1 MQFPSDFIE
10 KYNKLLGDEA
20 EEFFAS
26 FDQEAVSAYRTTV
39 SYTHLDVYKRQT
51 QYG

>member
-26 FDQEAVSAYRTTV
+26 FDQEARVRLPYQPSKEATEGL
-39 SYTHLDVYKRQT
+39 S
-51 QYG
+51 